1 MRSDIKTNQK
11 ILVALPTLNEAEN
24 ILKLIPIL
32 LAQSELLD
40 ILVIDDHSQDQTRP
54 IIKNFIKQYPNR
66 INLIERPCR
75 MGLGTAYVLAYEF
88 FLDHNKNLNKNSNQ
102 TYSYFFQMDSDF
114 SHDPSIIFNFIEKIN
129 QGFDCVLGS
138 RYIPGGEIKNWTRWR
153 RILSAAGNIYAKLW
167 LWLPYKDL
175 TSGYKCFNQ
184 KALEILLNSQDLKSK
199 SKKSMRPIKSNGY
212 AFQIEITQKLA
223 QQNLN
228 IIETPIV
235 FTDRINGKS
244 KMTKKIILEAIWK
257 VPLMRFK

>member
-1 MRSDIKTNQK
+1 MHPEVKTNQK

-24 ILKLIPIL
+24 ILKLVPIL
-32 LAQSELLD
+32 LAQSEHLD
-40 ILVIDDHSQDQTRP
+40 ILVIDDNSQDQTRS
-54 IIKNFIKQYPNR
+54 IIKNFIKTYPNR

-75 MGLGTAYVLAYEF
+75 MGLGTAYVLAYGY
-88 FLDHNKNLNKNSNQ
+88 FLNQNKNFNKN
-102 TYSYFFQMDSDF
+102 YSYFFQMDSDF
-114 SHDPSIIFNFIEKIN
+114 SHDPEIIFNFIEKIN

-153 RILSAAGNIYAKLW
+153 KILSAAGNIYAKLW

-184 KALEILLNSQDLKSK
+184 KALEILLNSQDQQSK
-199 SKKSMRPIKSNGY
+199 SKKIIKSNGY

-235 FTDRINGKS
+235 FTDRINGQS